1 MFTPSLLSRYNA
13 VLDGSLVNLLI
24 LEADGQV
31 NDHAE
36 QWWQPQTRL
45 GELLLKIE
53 SLHESKK

>member
-1 MFTPSLLSRYNA
+1 MSSLLSRYKV
-13 VLDGSLVNLLI
+13 VLHGSLVNLLM

-36 QWWQPQTRL
+36 QWWQPQTRS

>member
-1 MFTPSLLSRYNA
+1 M
-13 VLDGSLVNLLI
+13 VLDGSLVNLPV

-36 QWWQPQTRL
+36 QWWQPQTQL